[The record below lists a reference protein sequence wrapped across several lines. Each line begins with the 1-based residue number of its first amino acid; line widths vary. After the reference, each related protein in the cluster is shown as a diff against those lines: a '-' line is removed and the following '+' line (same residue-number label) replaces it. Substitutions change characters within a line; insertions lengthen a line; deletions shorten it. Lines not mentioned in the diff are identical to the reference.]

1 MKVNTIEDGVWADG
15 RDLLFSVSARVASRS
30 TRLGDINLHNSFA
43 FLPPIIVISN
53 FVHRLHTSQVVL
65 ILFDMSWI
73 LEDLSLPPLVD
84 DPLDRAYC
92 HLLSRY

>member
-1 MKVNTIEDGVWADG
+1 M
-15 RDLLFSVSARVASRS
+15 
-30 TRLGDINLHNSFA
+30 
-43 FLPPIIVISN
+43 
-53 FVHRLHTSQVVL
+53 VL

-92 HLLSRY
+92 HLLSRHWGYRAEDASRWTFHLFILADDDVGGQRRDTGFQVLGNGE